1 MLEECQRTPLD
12 VQLACPMSI
21 ALAVVGG
28 KWKGMILYHL
38 HDGTKRFNQM
48 MRLMPSITQRMLTR
62 QLRELEA
69 HGIIDRRIYPQ
80 IPPKVEYSLSELGQ
94 TVIPV
99 IQQLSAWGRQYR
111 ESSAF
116 SEAFVL
122 LDYSVSVDG

>member
-1 MLEECQRTPLD
+1 MREDCQKTPLD
-12 VQLACPMSI
+12 IHLACPMSI

-28 KWKGMILYHL
+28 KWKGLILYHL
-38 HDGTKRFNQM
+38 HDGTKRFNQL

-69 HGIIDRRIYPQ
+69 HGVIERRIYPQ

-99 IQQLSAWGRQYR
+99 IQQLSSWGRQYR

-116 SEAFVL
+116 GEAFVWMDQTEL
-122 LDYSVSVDG
+122 VD